1 MLLEIWKDVLMK
13 IAMEKFSP
21 IAMKVLSNPQVQ
33 ALLTQ
38 VLNLQADMRQ
48 NIEQQVKLVAR
59 SLELV
64 TKDEVQSLREV
75 IKELEAE
82 VEKLKAELKEA
93 KEKAEKEAA
102 EKQAQET
109 EETKEKK
116 APKRP
121 KTEKTE

>member
-48 NIEQQVKLVAR
+48 NVEQQVKLVAR